1 MGYPTGS
8 PLQNFKN
15 KKKKTKEAKT
25 EVTIIRNASQIY
37 IFNYCTKF
45 QNVEKRYGS
54 SVKITNAKM
63 GKTSAWKTYI
73 YLFICT
79 YIYFTYDTDEEM
91 EDFEI

>member
-1 MGYPTGS
+1 M
-8 PLQNFKN
+8 
-15 KKKKTKEAKT
+15 
-25 EVTIIRNASQIY
+25 
-37 IFNYCTKF
+37 
-45 QNVEKRYGS
+45 EKRDGS

-63 GKTSAWKTYI
+63 EKTSAWKTYI